1 MVDGISIFMA
11 KRLYSSPKRQRGNV
25 DSATEQI
32 DQQDKDASKCENTE
46 GLEDDESYLMEKKK
60 SNFCSWESLTSFFES
75 DSF

>member
-11 KRLYSSPKRQRGNV
+11 KRVYSSPKRQRGNV

-32 DQQDKDASKCENTE
+32 DQKDKDASKCENTE
-46 GLEDDESYLMEKKK
+46 RLEDDESYLMEKK
-60 SNFCSWESLTSFFES
+60 SNVCSLESLTSFFES